1 MFENDDFAGL
11 GTFGEEDKMDKV
23 ISIIIPVYNVEK
35 YLRKCVD
42 SVLAQTYTNLEVILV
57 DDGSPDN
64 CPGICDEYAVK
75 DSRVKVIHQK
85 NAGVSAARNAGL
97 DAVTGGYIGFVDS
110 DDWIEPD
117 MYETMYNALTENGS
131 DIACIRM
138 SVERETDKKKVIGK
152 PETPKVYE
160 KERALQT
167 MLNNKNITCMVCS
180 YLFSSSLCADLRF
193 SQELCVAEDF
203 LFATELLLR
212 VNKAVFILYACYHYL
227 QRESSAYHSIN
238 EKFWTS
244 MTAYDRIFGVVAEH
258 APYAKKAAM
267 FNIVNSDL
275 RHVVF
280 ALNANALNEE
290 RYRQLKV
297 HILRYC
303 SFGTFFKLSIIKK
316 AVFIL
321 FFAGRVP
328 FISCFKAWR
337 TIKGKILHK

>member
-1 MFENDDFAGL
+1 
-11 GTFGEEDKMDKV
+11 
-23 ISIIIPVYNVEK
+23 
-35 YLRKCVD
+35 
-42 SVLAQTYTNLEVILV
+42 
-57 DDGSPDN
+57 
-64 CPGICDEYAVK
+64 
-75 DSRVKVIHQK
+75 
-85 NAGVSAARNAGL
+85 
-97 DAVTGGYIGFVDS
+97 
-110 DDWIEPD
+110 
-117 MYETMYNALTENGS
+117 
-131 DIACIRM
+131 
-138 SVERETDKKKVIGK
+138 
-152 PETPKVYE
+152 
-160 KERALQT
+160 
-167 MLNNKNITCMVCS
+167 MVCS
-180 YLFSSSLCADLRF
+180 YLFSSSLCTDLRF
-193 SQELCVAEDF
+193 SRELYVAEDF

-212 VNKAVFILYACYHYL
+212 VNKAVYIQYACYHYL

-267 FNIVNSDL
+267 FNIVDSDL
-275 RHVVF
+275 RHAVF
-280 ALNANALNEE
+280 ALIANALNEE